1 MLAVALKAS
10 AEFLTLFNA
19 RALPY
24 ISANFLS
31 VCTGARAN
39 PNPNPHPHPHPNPN
53 PDPDPDPTQVYT
65 EALALIKH
73 VQPSTRLLQTHCMSV
88 KQRMATG
95 APALPRTLELEP

>member
-39 PNPNPHPHPHPNPN
+39 PNPDPNPN
-53 PDPDPDPTQVYT
+53 PNPKPDPKPEPNPKPKPKPNQV
-65 EALALIKH
+65 EADALGKP
-73 VQPSTRLLQTHCMSV
+73 VLV
-88 KQRMATG
+88 VG
-95 APALPRTLELEP
+95 

>member
-39 PNPNPHPHPHPNPN
+39 PNPNPN
-53 PDPDPDPTQVYT
+53 PDPDPNPKPKPNPEQVYT

-95 APALPRTLELEP
+95 APALPRTLELEPWP

>member
-39 PNPNPHPHPHPNPN
+39 PNPDPNPNPNPKPDPKPKPNPNPN
-53 PDPDPDPTQVYT
+53 PDQVYT

-95 APALPRTLELEP
+95 APALP